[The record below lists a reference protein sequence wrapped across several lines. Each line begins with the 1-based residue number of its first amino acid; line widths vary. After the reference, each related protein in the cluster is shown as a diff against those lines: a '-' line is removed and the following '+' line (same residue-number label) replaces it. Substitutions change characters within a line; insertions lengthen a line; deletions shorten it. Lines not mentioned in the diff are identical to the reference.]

1 MLENYAF
8 THVHD
13 EHNISSFFERTN
25 GPASKYILQRKVRI
39 MKRTT
44 IIATALFLLGISL
57 ISTQAGAD
65 DAPPNYSG
73 DFLTRS
79 TITGDWGG
87 TRNELAVKGVTF
99 DMSLT
104 QVEQG
109 VVGGGKDSHWDYG
122 GRGNVTVN
130 VDTQKLGWWPG
141 GFANL
146 EVESNYSRGVNG
158 NTGALMPVN
167 SNQIYPVSNGGNNF
181 NISQLYFAQFLSYY
195 AGLFAGKVDTTSGDA
210 NEFAH
215 GKGDIQFMNIALALN
230 PVTFLITPISTLSAG
245 VIILP
250 TKDPDQAV
258 VTLQVLQTNGNAKN
272 SGFSSLHSDQ
282 LTFAEEARV
291 RTDFFDL
298 TGHQLLG
305 AEYSNKTFTSLD
317 QNLRFT
323 ILNSDTTLAQQDN
336 SWNVYYNFDQ
346 YLYEPN
352 KGSGKGFGVFG
363 RFGVSDGNPNPI
375 KYFYSLGFGGKGVIP
390 GRPNDRFGLGYY
402 YMEVSNANLEI
413 RILRNNLTVPSFLR
427 NEFGYEAYYD
437 IAVTPWMLL
446 SPDLQV
452 IRGAQKNVI
461 TLNPPSRQG
470 VDTAIVLGARLQL
483 LF

>member
-1 MLENYAF
+1 M
-8 THVHD
+8 
-13 EHNISSFFERTN
+13 
-25 GPASKYILQRKVRI
+25 
-39 MKRTT
+39 MKRST
-44 IIATALFLLGISL
+44 IIAIVLILTGIPL

-109 VVGGGKDSHWDYG
+109 VVGGGKDSHWDFG
-122 GRGNVTVN
+122 GRGNITVN

-141 GFANL
+141 GFMNL
-146 EVESNYSRGVNG
+146 EVESNYSRSVNG

-167 SNQIYPVSNGGNNF
+167 SNQIYPVTNGGNNF
-181 NISQLYFAQFLSYY
+181 NISQLYFAQFLSEHAGLY
-195 AGLFAGKVDTTSGDA
+195 AGKLDTLSGDA

-215 GKGDIQFMNIALALN
+215 GKGDIQFMNLALNVN
-230 PVTFLITPISTLSAG
+230 PVTFLITPTTTLGAG

-250 TKDPDQAV
+250 TAGDPNASIINISV
-258 VTLQVLQTNGNAKN
+258 MQTNGNAKN
-272 SGFSSLHSDQ
+272 SGFNSLHSDQ

-298 TGHQLLG
+298 TGHQLIG

-323 ILNSDTTLAQQDN
+323 IFDSNRTLAQQDN

-352 KGSGKGFGVFG
+352 KGSGKGIGVFG

-375 KYFYSLGFGGKGVIP
+375 KYAYNLGFGGKGIIP

-402 YMEVSNANLEI
+402 YMKVSNANLEI
-413 RILRNNLTVPSFLR
+413 QILRNNLTLPSFLR

-452 IRGAQKNVI
+452 VRGAQKNVI
-461 TLNPPSRQG
+461 TLNPPTRQSI
-470 VDTAIVLGARLQL
+470 DTAIVLGVRLQL